1 MLEWYDMLN
10 QAAQHFAAWGYGGI
24 FLAMCIESLCVP
36 LPSEV
41 VLAVS
46 GYLLLQDR
54 LAWWPTVLS
63 ATAGSAVGASVAFY
77 VARTG
82 GRQLLLRW
90 GHLLRLTPAGLNR
103 AETLFGRYGLPLI
116 PVWRLLPI
124 VRTKISLVAGLMNLP
139 YRVFIAYSL
148 AGMVTWVLIGLSF
161 GYFGGHFLTGPLT
174 ATPPVP

>member
-1 MLEWYDMLN
+1 MFDFSGVLN
-10 QAAQHFAAWGYGGI
+10 HAAQHFAAWGYGGI

-63 ATAGSAVGASVAFY
+63 ATAGSAAGASVAFY

-90 GHLLRLTPAGLNR
+90 GRLLRLTPAGLGR
-103 AETLFGRYGLPLI
+103 AEQLFGRYGLPLI
-116 PVWRLLPI
+116 PLWRLLPI
-124 VRTKISLVAGLMNLP
+124 VRTKISLVAGLMNLS
-139 YRVFIAYSL
+139 YRLFIAYSL
-148 AGMVTWVLIGLSF
+148 AGMVAWVLIGLSV
-161 GYFGGHFLTGPLT
+161 GYFGGQLWPGASTAIPAGP
-174 ATPPVP
+174 